1 MKKLNVGVIGSG
13 YWGPNL
19 IRNFVSL
26 PESCLVAVADL
37 REDRRA
43 HIRSVYPAVHVTD
56 DYWELFSM
64 DLDAVVVA
72 TPPTTHF
79 PIARDCL
86 QHGLHVMVEKPLAL
100 SSRDAQELIDI
111 AERKGLTLMVG
122 HTFEYNAA
130 VRELRRIIHSGEL
143 GKIHYVDAVRVNLG
157 LFQPDLNVLW
167 DLAPHD
173 VSILHY
179 ILEKE
184 PIKVSAQGAECVVEG
199 KHDIAYLNLEFED
212 NVLAHVRVSWL
223 DPSKVRRI
231 TVVGSKKMV
240 VYDDVE
246 PVEKLKIY
254 DKGVETPS
262 YADTYHEF
270 QFSYR
275 HGDVVSPAIHI
286 TEPLKEECQHFLQ
299 SILEGKTPQSDGR
312 VGLKVVRV
320 LEAAERSLRRGG
332 IPEFMT
338 GHRGQPR
345 RNGRE
350 GGQQSVD
357 GDSSRGRRLRQEQVE
372 SYATAAKR

>member
-26 PESCLVAVADL
+26 PESNLVAVADL
-37 REDRRA
+37 RQDRLS
-43 HIRSVYPAVHVTD
+43 HIKAMYPTMQVTD
-56 DYWELFSM
+56 DYWDLFSM
-64 DLDAVVVA
+64 KLDAVVVA

-79 PIARDCL
+79 SIARDCL
-86 QHGLHVMVEKPLAL
+86 QHGLHVLVEKPLAL
-100 SSRDAQELIDI
+100 NSRDAEELIEI
-111 AERKGLTLMVG
+111 AERKGLMLMVG

-157 LFQPDLNVLW
+157 LFQPNLNVLW

-173 VSILHY
+173 ISILYY
-179 ILEKE
+179 ILGKE
-184 PIKVSAQGAECVVEG
+184 PLKVSAQGAECVVPG

-212 NVLAHVRVSWL
+212 NVLAHIRVSWL

-262 YADTYHEF
+262 YPDTYHEF

-275 HGDVVSPAIHI
+275 HGYVVSPAIRM

-299 SILEGKTPQSDGR
+299 SILENRAPQSDGR

-320 LEAAERSLRRGG
+320 LEAAERSLLRGG
-332 IPEFMT
+332 IPEFLAWYE
-338 GHRGQPR
+338 PISSSDVEPSR
-345 RNGRE
+345 RWRFE
-350 GGQQSVD
+350 EE
-357 GDSSRGRRLRQEQVE
+357 RVE
-372 SYATAAKR
+372 SFVTAEV

>member
-26 PESCLVAVADL
+26 PESSLAAVADL
-37 REDRRA
+37 RQDRLA
-43 HIRSVYPAVHVTD
+43 HVKSLYPTVHVTD

-64 DLDAVVVA
+64 NLDAVVVA

-79 PIARDCL
+79 SIARDCL
-86 QHGLHVMVEKPLAL
+86 QHGLHVLVEKPLAL
-100 SSRDAQELIDI
+100 NSRDAEELIEI
-111 AERKGLTLMVG
+111 ADRKNLTLMVG
-122 HTFEYNAA
+122 HTFEYNPA
-130 VRELRRIIHSGEL
+130 VRELRRIISSGEL
-143 GKIHYVDAVRVNLG
+143 GKIHYLDAVRVNLG

-173 VSILHY
+173 ISILNY
-179 ILEKE
+179 ILGKE
-184 PIKVSAQGAECVVEG
+184 PLKVSAQGAECVVPG

-275 HGDVVSPAIHI
+275 HGDVVSPAIRMA
-286 TEPLKEECQHFLQ
+286 EPLKEECQHFLQ
-299 SILEGKTPQSDGR
+299 SILEEKAPQSDGR

-332 IPEFMT
+332 IPEFLT
-338 GHRGQPR
+338 WYETAPGSDGRQPDAWQL
-345 RNGRE
+345 GE
-350 GGQQSVD
+350 
-357 GDSSRGRRLRQEQVE
+357 EQVE
-372 SYATAAKR
+372 SFATAEA

>member
-1 MKKLNVGVIGSG
+1 MKKVKVGVIGSG

-26 PESCLVAVADL
+26 PESNLVAVADL
-37 REDRRA
+37 SQDRLA
-43 HIRSVYPAVHVTD
+43 HIKSMYPTVQVTD
-56 DYWELFSM
+56 DYWELFGM

-79 PIARDCL
+79 SIARDCL
-86 QHGLHVMVEKPLAL
+86 QHGLHVLVEKPLAL
-100 SSRDAQELIDI
+100 KSRDAEEMIEI
-111 AERKGLTLMVG
+111 AERKGLRLMVG
-122 HTFEYNAA
+122 HTFEYNPA
-130 VRELRRIIHSGEL
+130 VRELRRIIRSGEL

-173 VSILHY
+173 VSILYY
-179 ILEKE
+179 ILGREAV
-184 PIKVSAQGAECVVEG
+184 KVSAQGAECVVEG

-212 NVLAHVRVSWL
+212 NVLAHIRVSWL

-254 DKGVETPS
+254 DKGVETPT

-275 HGDVVSPAIHI
+275 QGDVVSPALRWS
-286 TEPLKEECQHFLQ
+286 EPLKEQCQHFLQ
-299 SILEGKTPQSDGR
+299 CILEGKRPQSDGR
-312 VGLKVVRV
+312 VGWKVVRV
-320 LEAAERSLRRGG
+320 LEAAQRSLGRGG

-338 GHRGQPR
+338 WYEPFPGPD
-345 RNGRE
+345 
-350 GGQQSVD
+350 VD
-357 GDSSRGRRLRQEQVE
+357 LSRRLRFLEVDME
-372 SYATAAKR
+372 SYATAEA